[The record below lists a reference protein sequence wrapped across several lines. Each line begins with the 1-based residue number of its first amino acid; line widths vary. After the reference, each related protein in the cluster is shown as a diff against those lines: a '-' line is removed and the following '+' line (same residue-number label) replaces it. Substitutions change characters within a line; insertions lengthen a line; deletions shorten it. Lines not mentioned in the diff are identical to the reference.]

1 MSRRAIESCMFW
13 THKGFKNVN
22 NLLYVFFQLYP
33 LVWSS
38 IFLWWRPL
46 KKRVPCC
53 DAAGAGRAAG
63 MSCCS
68 PRERAGG
75 TRPVLPKMQCFS
87 AAPPR
92 MPKAR
97 AVWAKGRAAVGH
109 IQTWGWC
116 CDRTGSSQQQSCLQ
130 PCTAWTAAC
139 ALHTRYCQL
148 ISLYIIVTEVVTV
161 FPCKEILSCNS
172 LKSSKPLCWWL
183 GKLLL
188 SFG

>member
-1 MSRRAIESCMFW
+1 MCTFW

-38 IFLWWRPL
+38 IFLWWWPL
-46 KKRVPCC
+46 KKTCSLLRGSLC

-63 MSCCS
+63 MSRCS
-68 PRERAGG
+68 PRERADG
-75 TRPVLPKMQCFS
+75 TRPVLLKMQCFS
-87 AAPPR
+87 AASPLYA
-92 MPKAR
+92 KGESC
-97 AVWAKGRAAVGH
+97 WAKGRAAVGH
-109 IQTWGWC
+109 VQTWRWC
-116 CDRTGSSQQQSCLQ
+116 CDHTSSSQQQSCLQ
-130 PCTAWTAAC
+130 PRTAWTAAC
-139 ALHTRYCQL
+139 ALPTRYFQL